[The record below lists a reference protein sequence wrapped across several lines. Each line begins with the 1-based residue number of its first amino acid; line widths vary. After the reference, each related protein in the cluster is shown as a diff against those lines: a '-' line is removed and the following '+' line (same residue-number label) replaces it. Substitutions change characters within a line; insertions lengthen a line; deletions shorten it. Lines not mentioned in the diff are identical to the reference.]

1 MTVWLAVQCIH
12 CHSTNVVKNGKSL
25 AGKQRYRCQ
34 NNECPCSTFI
44 LKYSYPGRSR
54 EVKQKIVDMSLNGSG
69 VRDISRVLH
78 VSTATVIQELKKRS
92 STKSSKSEAERK
104 AKPRADRSRLNQ
116 SR

>member
-12 CHSTNVVKNGKSL
+12 CHSTNVVKNGKSP

-34 NNECPCSTFI
+34 NDECPYSTFI

-78 VSTATVIQELKKRS
+78 VSTATVIQELKK
-92 STKSSKSEAERK
+92 KII
-104 AKPRADRSRLNQ
+104 N
-116 SR
+116 